1 MNAPTVLAALAA
13 AALLG
18 FAVRRVYFRARRGSA
33 CCGDK
38 PEPVRRTR
46 VADRQKSHYPYV
58 LIALIT
64 GMTCDNCAARVENAL
79 NAREGVWASVRVDT
93 ARAVIR
99 SKAPISPAEVRSI
112 VHQAGYGVD
121 EFVSPG

>member
-13 AALLG
+13 AALIT
-18 FAVRRVYFRARRGSA
+18 FAVRRFLIRARRGSA

-38 PEPVRRTR
+38 PKPVRRAR

-58 LIALIT
+58 LTARIT

-79 NAREGVWASVRVDT
+79 NAHEGVWATVRVDT

-99 SKAPISPAEVRSI
+99 SRVPLSPAEVRSI